1 MTQFWSYMYDAS
13 YTDVLPIQHHRSLE
27 ILICIL
33 VILKNHKNTKKN
45 NLHSTFTLTVWL
57 TGVPTPLWAV
67 HRYVPFALLWILL
80 RTYFPST
87 TGSRGALS
95 LPLSS
100 TFVQVMVGVGLPVA
114 LQLKVTKDP
123 SQTTWSL
130 LTLAI
135 SGGTAKIVL
144 NSYSYLECRKH
155 FSNIYLACIADVI

>member
-13 YTDVLPIQHHRSLE
+13 YTDVLPIQHHWSLE
-27 ILICIL
+27 IKITRIQ
-33 VILKNHKNTKKN
+33 KKN

>member
-1 MTQFWSYMYDAS
+1 MIVKVKIMCGDNMMQFGHTSTMHHTQMYYL
-13 YTDVLPIQHHRSLE
+13 YT
-27 ILICIL
+27 LIE
-33 VILKNHKNTKKN
+33 VWKLKSQECKKD

-67 HRYVPFALLWILL
+67 HRYVPFAILWILL

-95 LPLSS
+95 VPLSS

-114 LQLKVTKDP
+114 LQVKVTKEP

-135 SGGTAKIVL
+135 PGGTAKIV
-144 NSYSYLECRKH
+144 
-155 FSNIYLACIADVI
+155 F